1 MKLNLHTPT
10 PRPEPDEDEPERK
23 RREPGVPPDRE
34 PVIPQKEP
42 PAPGRT
48 GDVPDEPPPIIAVNP
63 IAVGFDITLRRTGIG
78 GSCTFMGPKEPLM
91 SADRLGSGFQTR
103 R

>member
-63 IAVGFDITLRRTGIG
+63 IAVGFDITLRRTGDRRFMHIHGPEGTANERRSVRIG
-78 GSCTFMGPKEPLM
+78 LPN
-91 SADRLGSGFQTR
+91 
-103 R
+103 